1 MSELPSYCHA
11 LLAAKSGTTL
21 TFAEIAKS
29 IEKPEVWTTALFF
42 GQARCDA
49 ETAKKV
55 VDLLKLGV
63 TNSYVWG
70 SDPQQRNIT
79 DEMVVDGLAGKGAG
93 SMGVSGMVV
102 RGGTWDGPPKVSLI
116 FDSMSPAGT
125 CLTLVGPSLVPT
137 VRSLGRLRLEL
148 QGFDPGEG
156 EPTPTSVYEQQLI
169 VVW

>member
-29 IEKPEVWTTALFF
+29 ISKPEVWTTALFF
-42 GQARCDA
+42 GQARCDL

-55 VDLLKLGV
+55 VEVLKLGV

-102 RGGTWDGPPKVSLI
+102 RGGTWDGPPKVSSQSGSILSI
-116 FDSMSPAGT
+116 N
-125 CLTLVGPSLVPT
+125 C
-137 VRSLGRLRLEL
+137 
-148 QGFDPGEG
+148 
-156 EPTPTSVYEQQLI
+156 
-169 VVW
+169 

>member
-29 IEKPEVWTTALFF
+29 ISKPEVWTTALFF
-42 GQARCDA
+42 GQARCDL

-55 VDLLKLGV
+55 VEVLKLGV

-102 RGGTWDGPPKVSLI
+102 RGGTWDGPPKVGS
-116 FDSMSPAGT
+116 
-125 CLTLVGPSLVPT
+125 
-137 VRSLGRLRLEL
+137 RLDLLLRTN
-148 QGFDPGEG
+148 G
-156 EPTPTSVYEQQLI
+156 
-169 VVW
+169 